1 MRMTRK
7 MTFEES
13 LVGHRPRRIQ
23 DANDGKP
30 GSGISARAECDVYHG
45 AGFAMG
51 SLTLLLVVCAG
62 AAGQSALAQAGNQ
75 PSLAALRTA
84 CADDA
89 QKLCAGVQPGGGR
102 IVACLKE
109 HKDSLSDQCKQAAGL
124 AASPNGSSSPPAASS
139 PATPSPAVSAPRV
152 AAPASE
158 GKPAPAAKAAAAK
171 ADSAGV
177 DEKFAERVIP
187 DTEHEGMR
195 AATIHLPEKW
205 TYESKIEWHYNWIEN
220 PLTYSLH
227 AENPDNAE
235 AYFQYPLLRA
245 EVVDVAPQ
253 YRQYVKNSTKPG
265 DRLPTGAIS
274 APPMAPMQAMA
285 KFIQMTRPNATNFKW
300 IGQQDLPDLAK
311 ALKMDP
317 WPNDHGVAIKIGYDL
332 NGQPV
337 EEAFFGVYYI
347 SKQGTDAV
355 SVGQISMAA
364 GALQQTNWGFR
375 ALQSMRAPAG
385 TLDKRMSMFCVIAK
399 SIYVNPEWIRL
410 TKAINDKLMAD
421 FNQKMK
427 QGWDQL
433 RAANA
438 IMEQTMRQ
446 QAAFQAN
453 FDKQEE
459 AFRNSGGVDDSFL
472 RDGGARSAADHWDDL
487 IRGVDTVNDPS
498 TGGTTQLSNLGQY
511 HFTDG
516 FGNYRTSD
524 DPNYTPEKAGEVGS
538 WQLMTA
544 AQ

>member
-1 MRMTRK
+1 MN
-7 MTFEES
+7 
-13 LVGHRPRRIQ
+13 VRRI
-23 DANDGKP
+23 AKA
-30 GSGISARAECDVYHG
+30 SC
-45 AGFAMG
+45 
-51 SLTLLLVVCAG
+51 LLLSVTACSVSFAG
-62 AAGQSALAQAGNQ
+62 AQAGGQ
-75 PSLAALRTA
+75 PSLDAIRAA

-89 QKLCAGVQPGGGR
+89 QRLCAGVQPGAGR

-109 HKDSLSDQCKQAAGL
+109 HKDSLSDRCKQAAGDS
-124 AASPNGSSSPPAASS
+124 AAKSSGSVPAPGISK
-139 PATPSPAVSAPRV
+139 
-152 AAPASE
+152 AAPAT
-158 GKPAPAAKAAAAK
+158 KAAPITRPSDASISAA
-171 ADSAGV
+171 AG
-177 DEKFAERVIP
+177 EKFVERVIT
-187 DTEHEGMR
+187 DTEHQGMR

-205 TYESKIEWHYNWIEN
+205 HFESKIEWHYDRIEV
-220 PLTYSLH
+220 PLILSSH

-245 EVVDVAPQ
+245 EIVDVAPQ
-253 YRQYVKNSTKPG
+253 YRQYTSTNKNKPG
-265 DRLPTGAIS
+265 DRLPTGAIWS
-274 APPMAPMQAMA
+274 APIPPMQALA
-285 KFIQMTRPNATNFKW
+285 KFIQQTRPNAANFKW
-300 IGQQDLPDLAK
+300 LGQQDLPDLAK

-355 SVGQISMAA
+355 SLGQLSMAA

-385 TLDKRMSMFCVIAK
+385 TLDKRMPMFCVIAK
-399 SIYVNPEWIRL
+399 SIYVNPEWARL
-410 TKAINDKLMAD
+410 TKAINDKMMAD

-433 RAANA
+433 RAAQA
-438 IMEQTMRQ
+438 IMEQTMKQ

-472 RDGGARSAADHWDDL
+472 RDGGKRSASDHWDDL

-516 FGNYRTSD
+516 FGNYRTTD

>member
-1 MRMTRK
+1 MRILR
-7 MTFEES
+7 
-13 LVGHRPRRIQ
+13 V
-23 DANDGKP
+23 
-30 GSGISARAECDVYHG
+30 
-45 AGFAMG
+45 
-51 SLTLLLVVCAG
+51 LLVVCAAT
-62 AAGQSALAQAGNQ
+62 AAQSALADDQ
-75 PSLAALRTA
+75 SKLAAIRAA

-109 HKDSLSDQCKQAAGL
+109 HKEQLSNGCRQAAGL
-124 AASPNGSSSPPAASS
+124 PPLNPSSSPAPGAPGASSAPGASPAPATNVSGAAASS
-139 PATPSPAVSAPRV
+139 PAPSSSSV
-152 AAPASE
+152 AAPGVSPANSPA
-158 GKPAPAAKAAAAK
+158 KPAPATNAAPATVA
-171 ADSAGV
+171 SPTAG
-177 DEKFAERVIP
+177 EKFVEQVIA
-187 DTEHEGMR
+187 DTEHGGMR
-195 AATIHLPEKW
+195 AATIHVPEKW
-205 TYESKIEWHYNWIEN
+205 RFESKIEWHYDRIEV
-220 PLTYSLH
+220 PLIFSSQ

-245 EVVDVAPQ
+245 EIVDVAPQ
-253 YRQYVKNSTKPG
+253 YRQYASTNKNKPG
-265 DRLPTGAIS
+265 DHLPTGAIWA
-274 APPMAPMQAMA
+274 APMPPMQALA
-285 KFIQMTRPNATNFKW
+285 KFIQLTRPNAANFKW

-317 WPNDHGVAIKIGYDL
+317 WPNDHGVAIKVGYDL

-355 SVGQISMAA
+355 SLGQLSMAA
-364 GALQQTNWGFR
+364 GSLQQTNWGFR

-385 TLDKRMSMFCVIAK
+385 TLDKRMPMFCFVAK
-399 SIYVNPEWIRL
+399 SFYVNPEWVRL
-410 TKAINDKLMAD
+410 SKAINDKMMAD
-421 FNQKMK
+421 YNQKMK

-433 RAANA
+433 RAAQA
-438 IMEQTMRQ
+438 IMEQTMKQ

-472 RDGGARSAADHWDDL
+472 RDGGARSASDHFDDL

-538 WQLMTA
+538 WTQMSA
-544 AQ
+544 AP